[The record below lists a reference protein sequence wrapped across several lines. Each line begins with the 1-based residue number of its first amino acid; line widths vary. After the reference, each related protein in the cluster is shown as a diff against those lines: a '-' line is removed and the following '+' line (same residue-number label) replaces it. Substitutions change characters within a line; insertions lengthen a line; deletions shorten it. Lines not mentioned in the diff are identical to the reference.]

1 MLSASRLGLFVSVS
15 RPLLGQV
22 MSKEAAVDAPAD
34 SGAAAAAGSAPREIK
49 RASRG
54 RKRDGPRPVTA
65 SAQEPLFDSF
75 GRRHNY
81 LRISLTERCNLRCVY
96 CMPEQG
102 IDLTPSESLLT
113 TDEIIKIAATFADM
127 GVTKIRLTGGEPLVR
142 KDIIEVCEQLGAI
155 PGIKQ
160 LGITTNGILLP
171 RYVERL
177 RRAGVTGL
185 NVSLDT
191 LDSDRYMLI
200 TRRNGLN
207 KVLDSIRL
215 AEALGYDPVKI
226 NCVVMRGVNDDELGA
241 FAELTRDRA
250 LEVRFIEYMP
260 FDDNKW
266 ERRKMLPFMEM
277 MDKIEAH
284 HGLKLAHESRGET
297 AQLFRLPGFRGRV
310 GFIASMTTAFCG
322 TCNRLRLTADGNLK
336 VCLFGED
343 EWSMRD
349 ALRAPGA
356 TDNSV
361 RELARD
367 ALWAKYAAHGGKA
380 SAEDIAASA
389 NRPMI
394 KIGG

>member
-1 MLSASRLGLFVSVS
+1 MLCNTRRSLFTSLTRV
-15 RPLLGQV
+15 RQAL
-22 MSKEAAVDAPAD
+22 SKET
-34 SGAAAAAGSAPREIK
+34 AAAAPVPREPSEI
-49 RASRG
+49 RRPRRG
-54 RKRDGPRPVTA
+54 PSSERPPTEGP
-65 SAQEPLFDSF
+65 SAPLFDSF
-75 GRRHNY
+75 GRKHDY

-102 IDLTPSESLLT
+102 IDLTPSPGLLT
-113 TDEIIKIAATFADM
+113 TDEILRLASTFADM

-142 KDIIEVCEQLGAI
+142 KDIVEICEQLAAL
-155 PGIKQ
+155 PGIKH
-160 LGITTNGILLP
+160 LGITTNAILLP
-171 RYVERL
+171 RYIERL
-177 RRAGVTGL
+177 RRAGVTAL

-191 LDSDRYMLI
+191 LDADRYMLI
-200 TRRNGLN
+200 TRRNGLG
-207 KVLDSIRL
+207 KVLDSIRM

-226 NCVVMRGVNDDELGA
+226 NCVVMNGVNDDELGA
-241 FAELTRDRA
+241 FAELTRDRP

-266 ERRKMLPFMEM
+266 ERRKMMPFMAM
-277 MDKIEAH
+277 MDRIEQH
-284 HGLKLAHESRGET
+284 HGLKLVHEARGET

-343 EWSMRD
+343 EWSLRD
-349 ALRAPGA
+349 AMRAPGA
-356 TDNSV
+356 TDESV
-361 RELARD
+361 RELVRD
-367 ALWAKYAAHGGKA
+367 ALWAKYAGHGGKA
-380 SAEDIAASA
+380 SAEEIAATA